1 MLDEHFDAA
10 RCIVDSVL
18 HAERWAWAH
27 PEETRRFLARELNT
41 SEYWVAAAYGED
53 AHRRLRTALDEISIT
68 ALQHLTDF
76 LQRWDFIPQH
86 FDVRDWIDPRPLEE
100 VCRVI

>member
-1 MLDEHFDAA
+1 LPLDE
-10 RCIVDSVL
+10 
-18 HAERWAWAH
+18 
-27 PEETRRFLARELNT
+27 T
-41 SEYWVAAAYGED
+41 
-53 AHRRLRTALDEISIT
+53 SIT

-76 LQRWDFIPQH
+76 LQRWDFIPQR

>member
-1 MLDEHFDAA
+1 MFEPSGRLIRADCLPLDE
-10 RCIVDSVL
+10 
-18 HAERWAWAH
+18 
-27 PEETRRFLARELNT
+27 T
-41 SEYWVAAAYGED
+41 
-53 AHRRLRTALDEISIT
+53 SIT

-76 LQRWDFIPQH
+76 LQRWDFIPQR